1 MSFSQT
7 TSKLPF
13 SYKMI
18 TTPKNSSNQ
27 SSPYIDLQTI
37 KVPGGTP
44 PKKRKEKKPIIKWNV
59 VKKSLFY
66 LKAIHFY

>member
-37 KVPGGTP
+37 KVPGGIP
-44 PKKRKEKKPIIKWNV
+44 PKKKKKT
-59 VKKSLFY
+59 
-66 LKAIHFY
+66 HH

>member
-44 PKKRKEKKPIIKWNV
+44 QKKEKK
-59 VKKSLFY
+59 KSPSLNGMLLRNHCF
-66 LKAIHFY
+66 I

>member
-13 SYKMI
+13 SYKTI

-37 KVPGGTP
+37 NVPGGIP
-44 PKKRKEKKPIIKWNV
+44 PKKEKKPIIKWNV

-66 LKAIHFY
+66 LTAIHFY